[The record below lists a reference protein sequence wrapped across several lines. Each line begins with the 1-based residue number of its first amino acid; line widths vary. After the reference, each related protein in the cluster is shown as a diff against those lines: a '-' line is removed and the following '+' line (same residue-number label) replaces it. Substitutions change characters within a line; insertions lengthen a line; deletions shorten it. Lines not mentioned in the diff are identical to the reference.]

1 MHKMS
6 RDLELEQQID
16 AYIKG
21 KLSEKEADEL
31 WEKLLLRPDY
41 LELLETEL
49 SVKSILEDRAVEKTS
64 TNDSKAEERAAIY
77 SLRKSWK
84 WIAAAASVAILVV
97 AINFLQ
103 LDTNQKITELAIGDI
118 SISENITSAPVMR
131 SQKSEMTPAD
141 SLLNRGFEA
150 AISGHV
156 SKAMKVYDKIIAEYG
171 AEPAAVQAHLN
182 KGIIQYNSGDF
193 KTSISSFEQVI
204 ANVKERAVSEE
215 KAYWYMG
222 NAYMNLEQLEKARK
236 AIHQTYAMD
245 GIYRQPAYRILRKL
259 DHELGNTDFDN
270 FDQQMKEG

>member
-21 KLSEKEADEL
+21 KLSEEEAEKL

-41 LELLETEL
+41 IELLETEL
-49 SVKSILEDRAVEKTS
+49 AAKSILEDRDVDNAGTDKA
-64 TNDSKAEERAAIY
+64 KAEEGTTIY
-77 SLRKSWK
+77 HLQRSWK

-103 LDTNQKITELAIGDI
+103 VDTNKTIGELAVGEIDL
-118 SISENITSAPVMR
+118 STNITSAPVLR
-131 SQKSEMTPAD
+131 SQKGNMIPAD
-141 SLLNRGFEA
+141 SLLNSGFKA
-150 AISGHV
+150 AISGNV
-156 SKAMKVYDKIIAEYG
+156 TKALQMYNKIISEHG
-171 AEPAAVQAHLN
+171 NQPAAVQAYLN

-193 KTSISSFEQVI
+193 KSSISSFQQVVK
-204 ANVKERAVSEE
+204 NVEERPVSEE

-270 FDQQMKEG
+270 FEQQMKEG